1 MPDPRQDPAPAA
13 TGGEVGSAREAL
25 AQRDFR
31 IVFIASF
38 LSNSGR
44 WMQQVVLGIFAW
56 DLTHSPAYLGQIV
69 FAQLGPMLFLSL
81 LGGSLADS
89 VDRRKLLLAT
99 QAWQAGWSLVLAWQV
114 ADGAITPG
122 TLLVLVAIIGV
133 GQALYA
139 PTFTAVL
146 PSLVGRR
153 NLSAAIALNSA
164 QVNGS
169 RVIGPAI
176 GAWLASLLGVAAVF
190 AINAASYLV
199 VIAALLVVT
208 IPPTTASK
216 RGTIDRLL
224 GGFRL
229 ARRAPQVGRPL
240 ALMVTFTFLC
250 LPFIGQMPAV
260 AELNLGVD
268 PESGTYGVLYACFG
282 LGALVGAA
290 SVGTFLL
297 RVPKPAV
304 VRASLAGFSLA
315 LGAFALLRHPWPA
328 FPVVFFVGVF
338 YFTMPT
344 ALNTFLQEHLGDE
357 VRGRVMALWVLSFG
371 GTVPLT
377 NLLAG
382 PLVEAT
388 SLTLVL
394 LAGAISASVLA
405 VVVRLPSGEVVGE
418 DLLDRRVGAVSPRR
432 ARRRW
437 RAPAHR
443 PARHR

>member
-1 MPDPRQDPAPAA
+1 MPDPGDPDQS
-13 TGGEVGSAREAL
+13 EVPRIGSARDAL

-31 IVFIASF
+31 VLFIASF
-38 LSNSGR
+38 LSNAGR

-56 DLTHSPAYLGQIV
+56 ELTHSSTYLGQVI
-69 FAQLGPMLFLSL
+69 FAQLGPTLFLSL
-81 LGGSLADS
+81 IGGSLADS
-89 VDRRKLLLAT
+89 VDRRRLLLVT
-99 QAWQAGWSLVLAWQV
+99 QAWQAAWSLVLAWQV
-114 ADGAITPG
+114 ADGEIGQNA
-122 TLLVLVAIIGV
+122 LLALVFVIGV

-146 PSLVGRR
+146 PSLVGRH
-153 NLSAAIALNSA
+153 NLSAAISLNSA

-176 GAWLASLLGVAAVF
+176 GAWLASLLGVAPVF

-199 VIAALLVVT
+199 VIWALLVVT
-208 IPPTTASK
+208 IPGSTASR
-216 RGTIDRLL
+216 RGAVDRIL

-229 ARRAPQVGRPL
+229 ARHAPQVGRPL

-250 LPFIGQMPAV
+250 LPVIGQMPAV
-260 AELNLGVD
+260 AELNLGID
-268 PESGTYGVLYACFG
+268 PESTAYGILYACFG

-297 RVPKPAV
+297 RASKPMV
-304 VRASLAGFSLA
+304 VRASLVGFSISLA
-315 LGAFALLRHPWPA
+315 TFALLRTSWPA
-328 FPVVFFVGVF
+328 FPVVFCVGLF

-377 NLLAG
+377 NLIAG
-382 PLVEAT
+382 PIVERT
-388 SLTLVL
+388 SVTAVL
-394 LAGAISASVLA
+394 L
-405 VVVRLPSGEVVGE
+405 
-418 DLLDRRVGAVSPRR
+418 VGAVSALVLAAVARLQAGEIVGEDHLDRFAAEGQSSAR
-432 ARRRW
+432 A
-437 RAPAHR
+437 A
-443 PARHR
+443 

>member
-1 MPDPRQDPAPAA
+1 MPPPPDEPAA
-13 TGGEVGSAREAL
+13 DRPGGAVDAGWERPGSAREAL

-31 IVFIASF
+31 TLFIASF

-56 DLTHSPAYLGQIV
+56 DLTRSPAYLGQII
-69 FAQLGPMLFLSL
+69 FAQLGPMLLLSL

-99 QAWQAGWSLVLAWQV
+99 QAWQAVWSLVLAWQV
-114 ADGAITPG
+114 ADEAISPNA
-122 TLLVLVAIIGV
+122 LLALVFVIGV
-133 GQALYA
+133 GQAIYA
-139 PTFTAVL
+139 PTFSAVL

-176 GAWLASLLGVAAVF
+176 GAWLASLLGVAPVF

-199 VIAALLVVT
+199 VIAALFVVT
-208 IPPTTASK
+208 IPASTASK
-216 RGTIDRLL
+216 RGPVERLL

-240 ALMVTFTFLC
+240 ALMVSFTFLC

-260 AELNLGVD
+260 AELNLGID
-268 PESGTYGVLYACFG
+268 PESTTYGVLYACFG

-290 SVGTFLL
+290 GVGTFLL
-297 RVPKPAV
+297 HIPKPAV
-304 VRASLAGFSLA
+304 VRGSLVGFAVALA
-315 LGAFALLRHPWPA
+315 TFALLRQAALA
-328 FPVVFFVGVF
+328 FPTVFFVGVF

-371 GTVPLT
+371 GTVPVT

-382 PLVEAT
+382 PVVEAT
-388 SLTLVL
+388 SVTAVL
-394 LAGAISASVLA
+394 LAGAVAALVLA
-405 VVVRLPSGEVVGE
+405 VVARLPGGEVVGE
-418 DLLDRRVGAVSPRR
+418 DYLDRHHPGAQSSAR
-432 ARRRW
+432 A
-437 RAPAHR
+437 A
-443 PARHR
+443 